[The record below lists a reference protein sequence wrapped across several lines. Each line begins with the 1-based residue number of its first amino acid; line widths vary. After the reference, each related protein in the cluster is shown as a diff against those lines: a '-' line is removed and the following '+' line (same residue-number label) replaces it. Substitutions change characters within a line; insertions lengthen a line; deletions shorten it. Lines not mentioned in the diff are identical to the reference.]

1 MIYMNIKKILILSIL
16 STIIFV
22 TEILSK
28 ENKILLK
35 VNNEIITTIDI
46 FNEINFLS
54 IMNIEFSKIEKK
66 RKIEI
71 AKNSLIKEKVKQ
83 IEILK
88 FRKDTKINDEFFEQ
102 IVKNY
107 FFKFNFKNIQEFEVF
122 FKNKGLNTRFVKNKI
137 IIDTLWKQLIFE
149 KFSKSIKIDR
159 NKIELSVKNNNK
171 QKEYLL
177 SEIVFNLGENEN
189 LNNKIK
195 IITDLIKEKNFS
207 EAALNFSISDTSKEG
222 GKLGWIKEEIVS
234 DLIKKELNKINIGEF
249 TKPIVIPGGFLILYV
264 ENLREIKRD
273 INFESEIKNIIEKKT
288 NDQLN
293 QFSNIY
299 INKLKKN
306 IQLNEI

>member
-1 MIYMNIKKILILSIL
+1 
-16 STIIFV
+16 
-22 TEILSK
+22 
-28 ENKILLK
+28 
-35 VNNEIITTIDI
+35 
-46 FNEINFLS
+46 
-54 IMNIEFSKIEKK
+54 MNIEFSKIEKK

-207 EAALNFSISDTSKEG
+207 EAALNFSISDTYKEG
-222 GKLGWIKEEIVS
+222 G
-234 DLIKKELNKINIGEF
+234 N
-249 TKPIVIPGGFLILYV
+249 
-264 ENLREIKRD
+264 
-273 INFESEIKNIIEKKT
+273 
-288 NDQLN
+288 
-293 QFSNIY
+293 
-299 INKLKKN
+299 
-306 IQLNEI
+306 